1 MIFSYFGVTKILM
14 CTCNRFRSLR
24 AVLFCGNSLAM
35 NPREEPGQKHLLHL
49 SRRNLARPASEALA
63 LSLARTPRDAQ
74 RRPFPNHRRLV
85 VGGVYVSDVAQ
96 YIIRQLETE
105 NNCKRYCELRS
116 MPLLDPHSSDGQR
129 RSEKNQKQEK
139 ERSCE
144 KKTNCQTLLV
154 HIKKC
159 KHLVHK
165 TRP

>member
-85 VGGVYVSDVAQ
+85 VGGVYVGDVAQ
-96 YIIRQLETE
+96 YIYPAARNGEQLQALLRTSKHAALRPAQFGRSAAVREKSE
-105 NNCKRYCELRS
+105 AREREEVVKR
-116 MPLLDPHSSDGQR
+116 
-129 RSEKNQKQEK
+129 KQI
-139 ERSCE
+139 
-144 KKTNCQTLLV
+144 
-154 HIKKC
+154 IK
-159 KHLVHK
+159 HY
-165 TRP
+165 